1 VDAVVYEIVFFCVAE
16 GFQVGH
22 DLAFYAHREHPLC
35 LFAEVLLGL
44 TVEFKSWLNENR
56 KISCPVRGVLLGSVV
71 KTLRA
76 FSLMSFLKVPV
87 MSELRRLKE
96 KLKSCYLNG
105 FFLDR
110 NTFLKADDAEFTVTP
125 RKGDDG
131 RMIEK
136 PMVVL
141 KNVAEMTIDHQGK
154 IVAVRCMEKLGVWAD
169 AFEHAMK
176 WFNQ

>member
-1 VDAVVYEIVFFCVAE
+1 M
-16 GFQVGH
+16 
-22 DLAFYAHREHPLC
+22 
-35 LFAEVLLGL
+35 FARVLLGL
-44 TVEFKSWLNENR
+44 IGEFKSWLNESR
-56 KISCPVRGVLLGSVV
+56 KTGCWVDGVLLGSVV
-71 KTLRA
+71 KALRV
-76 FSLMSFLKVPV
+76 FSAMSFWKVPV
-87 MSELRRLKE
+87 MSELRRLKD

-110 NTFLKADDAEFTVTP
+110 NTFLKADDAEFIMTP

-131 RMIEK
+131 RMVDK

-154 IVAVRCMEKLGVWAD
+154 IVAVRCMEKLGVWVD

>member
-1 VDAVVYEIVFFCVAE
+1 
-16 GFQVGH
+16 
-22 DLAFYAHREHPLC
+22 
-35 LFAEVLLGL
+35 
-44 TVEFKSWLNENR
+44 
-56 KISCPVRGVLLGSVV
+56 
-71 KTLRA
+71 
-76 FSLMSFLKVPV
+76 
-87 MSELRRLKE
+87 MSELRRLKD
-96 KLKSCYLNG
+96 KLKNCYLNG

-110 NTFLKADDAEFTVTP
+110 NTFLKADDAEFIMTP

-131 RMIEK
+131 RMVDK

-154 IVAVRCMEKLGVWAD
+154 IVAVRCMEKLGVWVD